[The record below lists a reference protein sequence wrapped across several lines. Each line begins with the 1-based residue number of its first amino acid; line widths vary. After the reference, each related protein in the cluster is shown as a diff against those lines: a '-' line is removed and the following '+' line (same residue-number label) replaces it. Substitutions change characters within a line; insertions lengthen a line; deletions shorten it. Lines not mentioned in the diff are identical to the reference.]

1 MAKKTRRRRKEE
13 EPNTSSYS
21 STDNDD
27 DDDLPDFD
35 LGDGEQQDTPTE
47 RRSTKLDEIT
57 SAMMGTEKPL
67 TSVKDLI
74 TDRSLEKSFIFDEPE
89 DPLPDLTELKLS
101 PPSPKTIGKKAARA
115 MARKEAAT
123 LNDRQAQDQD
133 QDGGMESLVDSA
145 SDLLGQLPFL
155 KSDRENSA
163 LKLVENLTWLSIFL
177 LVAWEIYINS
187 PFFQR
192 AAPLSPI
199 VYDFF
204 M

>member
-1 MAKKTRRRRKEE
+1 MAKKKRRRRKEE
-13 EPNTSSYS
+13 PTTSSSS
-21 STDNDD
+21 STDNDDDGDDD

-35 LGDGEQQDTPTE
+35 LGDGEQEATSK
-47 RRSTKLDEIT
+47 RSTKTDEIT
-57 SAMMGTEKPL
+57 NAMMGSEKSK
-67 TSVKDLI
+67 SVKDLI
-74 TDRSLEKSFIFDEPE
+74 NDRSLEKAFIFDEPE
-89 DPLPDLTELKLS
+89 DPLFDLTELKS
-101 PPSPKTIGKKAARA
+101 PSKIGKKAARA

-123 LNDRQAQDQD
+123 LNQEQA
-133 QDGGMESLVDSA
+133 DGGLSNLVDDA
-145 SDLLGQLPFL
+145 SQMLGQVPFL

-163 LKLVENLTWLSIFL
+163 LKLVENFTWLSIFV